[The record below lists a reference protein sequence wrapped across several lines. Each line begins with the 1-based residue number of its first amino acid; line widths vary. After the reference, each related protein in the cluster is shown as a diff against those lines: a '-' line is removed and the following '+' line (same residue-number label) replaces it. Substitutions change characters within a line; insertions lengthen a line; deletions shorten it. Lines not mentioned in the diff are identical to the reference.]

1 MFSSSPQTCKGGG
14 VVSSLGAFFSRETP
28 RHVGSFSS
36 LSLEGDLNADG
47 LEVLL
52 KIPSPLKKLDFEI
65 QYDAEFQKGD
75 YHPENLYKLLHKHS
89 PTLEKISIH
98 FSTAFDKIRKWKF
111 PERRDGGKF
120 DYRKSFPVLESLH
133 VCSDS
138 WDGFPSVEQFLP
150 KGGSGGSESVKRV
163 EMIVSYDVKRADD
176 MAARTD
182 LYDRLV
188 KLFPNGADKVGKSS

>member
-1 MFSSSPQTCKGGG
+1 MKVLQIRTGMNN
-14 VVSSLGAFFSRETP
+14 RI
-28 RHVGSFSS
+28 SF
-36 LSLEGDLNADG
+36 
-47 LEVLL
+47 
-52 KIPSPLKKLDFEI
+52 
-65 QYDAEFQKGD
+65 
-75 YHPENLYKLLHKHS
+75 
-89 PTLEKISIH
+89 
-98 FSTAFDKIRKWKF
+98 
-111 PERRDGGKF
+111 ERRDGGKF

-188 KLFPNGADKVGKSS
+188 KLFPNGADKITITPFDNENFRWVE